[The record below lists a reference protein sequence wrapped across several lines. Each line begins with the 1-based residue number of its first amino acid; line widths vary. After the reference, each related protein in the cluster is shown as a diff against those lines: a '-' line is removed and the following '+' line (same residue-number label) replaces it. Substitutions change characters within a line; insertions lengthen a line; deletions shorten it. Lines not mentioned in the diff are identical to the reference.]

1 MDALPSERRGQ
12 ALVEMTG
19 EERSC
24 FWRLVISTPEGGT
37 VVAAAAP
44 QMIDRRNE
52 RERMVRDQI
61 AARGVR
67 DERVLEAMRRVPR
80 EEFIPAELSD
90 SAYMDGPLPI
100 GSEQTISQP
109 FIVARMVE
117 ALRLSPGDRVLEIGA
132 GSGYAAAVMAE
143 IVEEVYAVERHEN
156 LARAAEERLQ
166 RVGYGNVEI
175 LHGDGTR
182 GWPEK
187 APFDAIV
194 VAASGPRV
202 PESLRE
208 QLAPGGRLV
217 IPVGATIHD
226 QTLLR
231 ITRTEGGFEQE
242 RLDAVRFVPLVG
254 EEGWPE

>member
-1 MDALPSERRGQ
+1 MFVA
-12 ALVEMTG
+12 
-19 EERSC
+19 
-24 FWRLVISTPEGGT
+24 EGS
-37 VVAAAAP
+37 P
-44 QMIDRRNE
+44 QMKDRRKE

-67 DERVLEAMRRVPR
+67 DERVLDAMRRVPR
-80 EEFIPAELSD
+80 EEFIPEPLRD

-117 ALRLSPGDRVLEIGA
+117 ALRLRPGDRVLEIGA

-143 IVEEVYAVERHEN
+143 IVDVVYAVERHEK
-156 LARAAEERLQ
+156 LATAARERLH
-166 RVGYGNVEI
+166 RVGYENVEI

-194 VAASGPRV
+194 VAAAGPRV
-202 PESLRE
+202 PETLRE
-208 QLAPGGRLV
+208 QLAPGGRMV
-217 IPVGATIHD
+217 IPVGTTIHD

-231 ITRTEGGFEQE
+231 ITRTGGGFEEE

-254 EEGWPE
+254 EEGWPER